1 MDVMHEPV
9 CVYSRDHSRAL
20 HFSGI
25 TVKHITYF
33 YAIFFYNVVI

>member
-25 TVKHITYF
+25 TVKYF